1 MICASC
7 GTANPT
13 GMHYCGMCGQ
23 PLRRVV
29 NASERRRVT
38 SVFID
43 MAGFSTL
50 THNLDPEKMR
60 DLADE
65 VLTVVVNVI
74 ESYDGY
80 VDALLGD
87 GIIALFGAPHSHPDD
102 PQRAVLAAAASLAAI
117 DEVGVG
123 RRLALKGRAGVNTGV
138 VIAGAVGSGRV
149 RSYTVMGS
157 AVNLASRLEEAAAPG
172 EVWVGPETYAATR
185 HRMLYTTTGPIEL
198 RGFPDVRSAH
208 RLVKARRGQQPDPY
222 GHVPFKGR
230 RNELAALRNSYQV
243 AKTRRQPR
251 QLWLVAEAG
260 RGKTRLLQEFV
271 SGLSSSATA
280 FWLRERPSE
289 EFSWEPLG
297 RQLFGIRPG
306 EEERSVR
313 QRVQRKLDE
322 VLPYESRWQLLVLT
336 SLALAPQKTWTRLE
350 RRTIDRTA
358 IAWADLI
365 AALTKTDAGPEVVV
379 VVVENEPR
387 DPTLLEF
394 LEMLARADAPIL
406 ILRTSRHAPEPGR
419 EALELPPLSLEESL
433 DLLQELTS
441 PEMRASAAA
450 LVEQVG
456 GVPAYVLELGRALS
470 ITQEGSFPN
479 SLAALLQARLDMLAL
494 RPRRLLAYAALVGEV
509 AWEGLLLELAGSGA
523 DTDLKVLL
531 HENLLVT
538 RSGSAITDEVE
549 FRFQSELLR
558 NAVLR
563 MIPYSDRPLLHL
575 RIATWLERHAPISF
589 SELTAEHFEKGGSPD
604 AAYAHYMAAADLT
617 ASHGDWPA
625 ADRLYRR
632 LLELP
637 LPEPT
642 LAEGALAF
650 CQAALSLGQ
659 QEQARLALEQAEL
672 LIKACPSTARVNLEL
687 VLEQLRFDFDGAGKR
702 PVG

>member
-23 PLRRVV
+23 PLIRVV
-29 NASERRRVT
+29 NNSERRRVT

-50 THNLDPEKMR
+50 THNLDPEEMR

-65 VLTVVVNVI
+65 VLTVMANVV

-117 DEVGVG
+117 EEVGVG
-123 RRLALKGRAGVNTGV
+123 RSLPLKGRAGVNTGI

-157 AVNLASRLEEAAAPG
+157 AVNLASRLEHAAAPG
-172 EVWVGPETYAATR
+172 EVWVGPETYLATR
-185 HRMLYTTTGPIEL
+185 HRLLYTSTGPIEL
-198 RGFPDVRSAH
+198 NGFPDVTSAH
-208 RLVKARRGQQPDPY
+208 RLVKAKRGQQPDPY

-230 RNELAALRNSYQV
+230 VNELAELRSSYQAV
-243 AKTRRQPR
+243 KQRQQPLE
-251 QLWLVAEAG
+251 LWLVAEAG

-271 SGLSSSATA
+271 RGLSRKATTV
-280 FWLRERPSE
+280 WLQERPSE

-297 RQLFGIRPG
+297 RQLFGTRVG
-306 EEERSVR
+306 EEERSAR
-313 QRVQRKLDE
+313 QRVQNRLDE
-322 VLPYESRWQLLVLT
+322 VLPHEARWQRLVLS
-336 SLALAPQKTWTRLE
+336 SLELAPRKTWTRLE
-350 RRTIDRTA
+350 RRTIDRTTV
-358 IAWADLI
+358 AWSDFV
-365 AALTKTDAGPEVVV
+365 AALPKSKSGPEVIV

-394 LEMLARADAPIL
+394 LALLARADAPIL
-406 ILRTSRHAPEPGR
+406 ILRASRHPPEPGR
-419 EALELPPLSLEESL
+419 EVLELPPLTLEESL
-433 DLLQELTS
+433 DLLEELTS
-441 PEMRASAAA
+441 SETRASAEA

-509 AWEGLLLELAGSGA
+509 AWEALLLELAGSGS

-538 RSGSAITDEVE
+538 RSGSAIADEVE
-549 FRFQSELLR
+549 IRFQSELLR

-563 MIPYSDRPLLHL
+563 MIPYSERPLLHL
-575 RIATWLERHAPISF
+575 RIATWLEQHAPLAL
-589 SELTAEHFEKGGSPD
+589 SELTADHFEKGGSPD

-617 ASHGDWPA
+617 ATHGDWPTT
-625 ADRLYRR
+625 DGLYRR
-632 LLELP
+632 LLELQ
-637 LPEPT
+637 LPEPM

-659 QEQARLALEQAEL
+659 QEQAGLALEQAEQH
-672 LIKACPSTARVNLEL
+672 IKACRSIVRSNLEV
-687 VLEQLRFDFDGAGKR
+687 VLEQLRFDFEGVAKR
-702 PVG
+702 AVS